1 MQMRARVFT
10 SLVYTVVLLNK
21 ARCRLTHP
29 YLVPH
34 VRSYLFL
41 SFLGRSKLA
50 LTLTPVV

>member
-29 YLVPH
+29 YLVSTPCTI
-34 VRSYLFL
+34 VLI
-41 SFLGRSKLA
+41 SFFSRTFEVGSH
-50 LTLTPVV
+50 TVV